1 MPSAPPRFRRDVAI
15 AIGAGVLGFV
25 ADYGKNVVLS
35 RVLETHE
42 FGDYRVGRAFAVFC
56 GALVLLGGDRAAPR
70 VLAKPLTEAR
80 FGVVWEYL
88 RFYGGI
94 GLGVSGLIIAG
105 VLTGGYFHRGTW
117 DPAAHHAVSILALT
131 IPFMAV
137 GALSGRTLQSVGRT
151 FYAAMPWRV
160 GAPALLL
167 GVLLADRALTGG
179 VDLTE
184 ALWLSV
190 LTVVFVALV
199 HGGLARHHAL
209 GAVASDPEARA
220 PRTWLTLSVPMMGV
234 FLVTKGLGDSDLYFL
249 EWLGDEAAVGHYA
262 AAITTAH
269 VLLLVQ
275 TSVVALYAPLLGRGA
290 RAGEV
295 RAGPALRE
303 GGRIMALVQVPVV
316 VGLALAAPLV
326 LSLFGPTYPDAAPVL
341 RWIALGNGAWALAAL
356 HALWLQY
363 EGRGATVV
371 AVALATL
378 AVDSLLNLL
387 LIPRFGPVGAA
398 ASSAATSIAAA
409 AAIGWIAH
417 RLRTAGA
424 PTS

>member
-1 MPSAPPRFRRDVAI
+1 MSSPPPRPRRDVVI

-70 VLAKPLTEAR
+70 VLTKPLTEAR

-94 GLGVSGLIIAG
+94 GLGVSALIIAG
-105 VLTGGYFHRGTW
+105 VLAGGYLRHGTW

-151 FYAAMPWRV
+151 FYAATPWRV

-167 GVLLADRALTGG
+167 GVLLADRALTGD
-179 VDLTE
+179 VALTE

-190 LTVVFVALV
+190 LTVVFVAVV
-199 HGGLARHHAL
+199 HGALARHHAL
-209 GAVASDPEARA
+209 GAVASAPEARA
-220 PRTWLTLSVPMMGV
+220 PKTWLTLSVPMMGV

-262 AAITTAH
+262 AAITSAH

-275 TSVVALYAPLLGRGA
+275 TSVVALYAPLLGRDTRSDGQ
-290 RAGEV
+290 AGLV
-295 RAGPALRE
+295 LRE
-303 GGRIMALVQVPVV
+303 GGRIMAVVQVPVV
-316 VGLALAAPLV
+316 IGLALAAPLV
-326 LSLFGPTYPDAAPVL
+326 LGLFGPTYPDAAPVL

-356 HALWLQY
+356 PALWLQY
-363 EGRGATVV
+363 EGRGAAVV
-371 AVALATL
+371 GVALATL

-409 AAIGWIAH
+409 VAIGWIA
-417 RLRTAGA
+417 RRQRTAA
-424 PTS
+424 PAS